1 MPITLI
7 TGPANAGKAGVVMD
21 ASCPPRARERPLLV
35 VPTTPTWSAIGWSSP
50 TRACRRG
57 SGAGTRVERFQGL
70 LAEVLR
76 RAGSAER
83 PLGRLARERALAAV
97 LHKAGEERAITGGR
111 PRAGERITPQA
122 PPTAGVVRSLGRWW
136 RSWRWSG

>member
-21 ASCPPRARERPLLV
+21 ALVRTARAESGRCWSCPP
-35 VPTTPTWSAIGWSSP
+35 TPTWSAIGWSWASASSP
-50 TRACRRG
+50 RAGRRAGLACGGPAWSASRACSPR
-57 SGAGTRVERFQGL
+57 L
-70 LAEVLR
+70 LR

-97 LHKAGEERAITGGR
+97 LSAMRARDERCP
-111 PRAGERITPQA
+111 PRAWCA
-122 PPTAGVVRSLGRWW
+122 PWRRWW
-136 RSWRWSG
+136 GSWRWSG